1 MEGKTLTL
9 IKEHFGVMFLKMETE
24 SADRGSHVRV
34 FNECGGQSKSILQL
48 FRVRSDDGTHGAED
62 VIDVRGEVGRR
73 NTSSC
78 VLK

>member
-1 MEGKTLTL
+1 MKGKTLTQ

-24 SADRGSHVRV
+24 STDCGSHVRV

-62 VIDVRGEVGRR
+62 GTEVRGEGDRL
-73 NTSSC
+73 NTASR